1 MQPVRVDEP
10 TVEETI
16 SILKGLQKRYEDY
29 HHVKIY

>member
-16 SILKGLQKRYEDY
+16 SILKGLQNVTKT
-29 HHVKIY
+29 IIM